1 MAVSLSAAVLLAVL
15 VYLLWRYA
23 GVSLWHI
30 VICALFGFYLS
41 SSTIG
46 PHIANALHSVA
57 TFLSRL
63 HF

>member
-1 MAVSLSAAVLLAVL
+1 MAVSLSAAVLLGVL

-23 GVSLWHI
+23 ALSLWHI

-41 SSTIG
+41 SSTVG
-46 PHIANALHSVA
+46 PHIANALHTVA
-57 TFLSRL
+57 IFLSRL